1 MKLKEKFTEFTKQ
14 ESWEKENYNAKEC
27 EQIADDY
34 AIEFAEWLLSR
45 SIGETIQLKDDT
57 LEKFKKEKGL

>member
-1 MKLKEKFTEFTKQ
+1 MTLKEKFEDGFKDP
-14 ESWEKENYNAKEC
+14 KENAKYC
-27 EQIADDY
+27 EQIADEY
-34 AIEFAEWLLSR
+34 AVEFAEWLLSR